1 MGDKSEDELDVE
13 DLSEKIKK
21 LEREKELLERK
32 NMKKKHAELTRS
44 IGQLRKQSESEP
56 HPSSLST
63 SIDKNYSS
71 RGRNLV
77 LLLLKI
83 RPSAWQGARAVKIGK
98 Y

>member
-44 IGQLRKQSESEP
+44 IGQLRKQSEPEP
-56 HPSSLST
+56 HPSSLSP
-63 SIDKNYSS
+63 SIDKNYPS

-77 LLLLKI
+77 PFLLKI
-83 RPSAWQGARAVKIGK
+83 KAKWWARSQGC
-98 Y
+98 

>member
-21 LEREKELLERK
+21 LEKEKEQLERK

-44 IGQLRKQSESEP
+44 IGQLRKQSES
-56 HPSSLST
+56 SLSPST
-63 SIDKNYSS
+63 DKNYSS

-77 LLLLKI
+77 PFLLNIKALCFT
-83 RPSAWQGARAVKIGK
+83 RGQGC
-98 Y
+98 